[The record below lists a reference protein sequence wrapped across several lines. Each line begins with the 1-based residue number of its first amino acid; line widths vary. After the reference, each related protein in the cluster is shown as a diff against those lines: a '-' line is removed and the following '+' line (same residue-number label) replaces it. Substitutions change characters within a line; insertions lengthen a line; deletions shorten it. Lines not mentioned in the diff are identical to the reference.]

1 MTIAS
6 NRIKWLGLMAGMVL
20 LAAAPSNARAQWGMG
35 MGWGMFGVPESSS
48 TRFLND
54 HAKARIPSAAA
65 RQSRTH
71 SPYAGNSNSYLN
83 RVRDNGFVSHYDTMS
98 RRAPS
103 YQPGRAPSLGNSGR
117 APSRPVAAPA
127 TAEAK
132 ATRPLVPLKDFF
144 DASLRLI
151 WPQESPVEGEFQE
164 KREISDRTSSTVLQQ
179 VKTYGSAPVT
189 SVTTAREKL
198 IAYGRPALTHLRA
211 TATPPIADGFHR
223 FLLSLYD
230 SLEAAAWP
238 SEGEAAPKPGTA
250 AAPRP

>member
-1 MTIAS
+1 MLSSMRLAV
-6 NRIKWLGLMAGMVL
+6 GLIVILSGH
-20 LAAAPSNARAQWGMG
+20 ARAQWGMG
-35 MGWGMFGVPESSS
+35 MGWGMMGVPESSS

-83 RVRDNGFVSHYDTMS
+83 RVRDNGFVSHYETRT

-103 YQPGRAPSLGNSGR
+103 YQPERAASLGNVGR
-117 APSRPVAAPA
+117 TASRSAPA
-127 TAEAK
+127 SAKAEAE
-132 ATRPLVPLKDFF
+132 ATRPIIPLKDFF
-144 DASLRLI
+144 DAAQRLI
-151 WPQESPVEGEFQE
+151 WPQESPVEGEFRE
-164 KREISDRTSSTVLQQ
+164 KRDLSDRAGSAVLEQ
-179 VKTYGSAPVT
+179 VKAYGSAPVT

-198 IAYGRPALTHLRA
+198 IDYGRPALTHLRA

-238 SEGEAAPKPGTA
+238 SGSAAAPGSGGT

>member
-1 MTIAS
+1 MFSSMRLA
-6 NRIKWLGLMAGMVL
+6 LGLLVIFISSVVASD
-20 LAAAPSNARAQWGMG
+20 AQAQWGMG

-103 YQPGRAPSLGNSGR
+103 YQSGRGVSLGNAGR
-117 APSRPVAAPA
+117 APSRPAPV
-127 TAEAK
+127 TAEA
-132 ATRPLVPLKDFF
+132 TRPIVPLKDFF
-144 DASLRLI
+144 DSSQRLI
-151 WPQESPVEGEFQE
+151 WPQESPVEGEFSE
-164 KREISDRTSSTVLQQ
+164 KRELSDRAGSVVLEQ
-179 VKTYGSAPVT
+179 VKAYGSAPVT

-230 SLEAAAWP
+230 SLEAAAWT
-238 SEGEAAPKPGTA
+238 PGST

>member
-1 MTIAS
+1 MLSSMRLAVGLIVISSIA
-6 NRIKWLGLMAGMVL
+6 AGD
-20 LAAAPSNARAQWGMG
+20 ARAQWGMG
-35 MGWGMFGVPESSS
+35 MGWGMFGVPESPS

-103 YQPGRAPSLGNSGR
+103 YQPGRAS
-117 APSRPVAAPA
+117 SRPASTPAPA
-127 TAEAK
+127 NSKAE
-132 ATRPLVPLKDFF
+132 ATRPIVPLKDFF
-144 DASLRLI
+144 DASQRLI
-151 WPQESPVEGEFQE
+151 WPQESPVEGDFRE
-164 KREISDRTSSTVLQQ
+164 KREVSDRAGSAVLEQ
-179 VKTYGSAPVT
+179 VKAYGSAPVT

-211 TATPPIADGFHR
+211 TATPPIADAFHR

-238 SEGEAAPKPGTA
+238 PGSAAAPGSGSA